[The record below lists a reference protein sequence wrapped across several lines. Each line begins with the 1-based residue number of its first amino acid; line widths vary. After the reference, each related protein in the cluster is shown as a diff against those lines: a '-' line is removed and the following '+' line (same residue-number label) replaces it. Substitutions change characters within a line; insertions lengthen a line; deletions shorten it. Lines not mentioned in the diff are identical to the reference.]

1 MRDKGPATGDRGMR
15 AADVGVRG
23 CGGLVRRRPLGLRS
37 LLLLLLLS
45 GCGVY
50 SFSGA
55 SIPDRL
61 RTVAVPLAEL
71 RASGGPAA
79 LDQLL
84 TDALVDR
91 FADRSR
97 LSLEPDEAEADAV
110 VRAVIERY
118 SITPVAVT
126 GANVAALNRV
136 TVGVRVVV
144 EDRVGDPDAAGDAA
158 GAGTAAGAPGELL
171 ARTFSASADFDPAAG
186 LAGEADAVAEAI
198 EQIARDAFT
207 AATSDW

>member
-1 MRDKGPATGDRGMR
+1 MRTRHNGHGPRDVSRPARLAPQR
-15 AADVGVRG
+15 AVAH
-23 CGGLVRRRPLGLRS
+23 RRICTSSLLRPLSLA
-37 LLLLLLLS
+37 LLLA

-55 SIPDRL
+55 SIPARL
-61 RTVAVPLAEL
+61 QTVAVPLAEL
-71 RASGGPAA
+71 RAAGGPPA

-84 TDALVDR
+84 TEALVDR

-118 SITPVAVT
+118 SVTPVAVT
-126 GANVAALNRV
+126 GENVAALNRV
-136 TVGVRVVV
+136 TVAVRVVV
-144 EDRVGDPDAAGDAA
+144 EDRVGDEAD
-158 GAGTAAGAPGELL
+158 GTPGELL
-171 ARTFSASADFDPAAG
+171 ARTFSASSDFDPAAG

-198 EQIARDAFT
+198 AQIARDAFT

>member
-1 MRDKGPATGDRGMR
+1 MKAEDEGRRTRDAR
-15 AADVGVRG
+15 AARG
-23 CGGLVRRRPLGLRS
+23 RWQRWASPFVLRPLS
-37 LLLLLLLS
+37 LVLLVA

-71 RASGGPAA
+71 RASGGPPA
-79 LDQLL
+79 LDQLV
-84 TDALVDR
+84 TDALIDR

-97 LSLEPDEAEADAV
+97 LALEPDEAEADAV

-136 TVGVRVVV
+136 TVGVRIVV
-144 EDRVGDPDAAGDAA
+144 EDRVGDPHAPPEAAGV
-158 GAGTAAGAPGELL
+158 PGELL

-198 EQIARDAFT
+198 EELARDAFT

>member
-1 MRDKGPATGDRGMR
+1 MKAEDEGRGTREAR
-15 AADVGVRG
+15 AARG
-23 CGGLVRRRPLGLRS
+23 RWRWWAFPFVPRPLALV
-37 LLLLLLLS
+37 LLVA

-71 RASGGPAA
+71 RASGGPPA
-79 LDQLL
+79 LDQLV
-84 TDALVDR
+84 TDALIDR

-97 LSLEPDEAEADAV
+97 LALEPDEAEADAV

-136 TVGVRVVV
+136 TVGVRIVV
-144 EDRVGDPDAAGDAA
+144 EDRVGDPDAPPEAA
-158 GAGTAAGAPGELL
+158 GVPGELL

-198 EQIARDAFT
+198 EELARDAFT

>member
-1 MRDKGPATGDRGMR
+1 MKAEDEGRRTRDAR
-15 AADVGVRG
+15 AARG
-23 CGGLVRRRPLGLRS
+23 RWRRWAFPFVPRPLSLV
-37 LLLLLLLS
+37 LLLA

-71 RASGGPAA
+71 RASGGPPA
-79 LDQLL
+79 LDQLV
-84 TDALVDR
+84 TDALIDR

-97 LSLEPDEAEADAV
+97 LALEPDEAEADAV

-136 TVGVRVVV
+136 TVGVRIVV
-144 EDRVGDPDAAGDAA
+144 EDRVGDPHAPPEAAGV
-158 GAGTAAGAPGELL
+158 PGELL

-198 EQIARDAFT
+198 EELARDAFT

>member
-1 MRDKGPATGDRGMR
+1 MMQDAGRGMR
-15 AADVGVRG
+15 NEGPCARG
-23 CGGLVRRRPLGLRS
+23 RGPRRHRTAWRGRVAFVLGPLSLV
-37 LLLLLLLS
+37 LLA

-61 RTVAVPLAEL
+61 QTVAVPLAEL
-71 RASGGPAA
+71 RAAGGPPA

-84 TDALVDR
+84 TEALVDR

-118 SITPVAVT
+118 SVTPVAVT
-126 GANVAALNRV
+126 GENVAALNRV
-136 TVGVRVVV
+136 TVAVRVVV
-144 EDRVGDPDAAGDAA
+144 EDRVGDEAD
-158 GAGTAAGAPGELL
+158 GTPGELL
-171 ARTFSASADFDPAAG
+171 ARTFSASSDFDPAAG

-198 EQIARDAFT
+198 AQIARDAFT